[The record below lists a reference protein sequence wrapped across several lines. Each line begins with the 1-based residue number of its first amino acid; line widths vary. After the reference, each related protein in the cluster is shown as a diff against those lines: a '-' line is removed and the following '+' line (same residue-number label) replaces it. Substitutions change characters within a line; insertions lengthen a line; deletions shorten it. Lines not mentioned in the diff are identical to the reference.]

1 MALTRSKIGGTW
13 SYSIYVPGSP
23 HRLRGSCGT
32 SDKAE
37 ALAVEALVRM
47 AAGRNT
53 TRERLLRVVDA
64 LYPPDTNADNSPLE
78 ALHIDLTR
86 AEELAGREVS
96 RHSLGLRR
104 QNLAALA
111 AWAREYWPA
120 AKTLRDVDRR
130 CAQAFARWLARQG
143 KSQKTIRNRIGIFS
157 AIWNLLKRVHDNLEN
172 PWPLALPAPAPMVR
186 RGAFTPEEVR
196 RLVAAADEDCRDWGL
211 ACRIAAATGLRM
223 GDVITLRFGD
233 IQNGAVDREPRKTKK
248 HGIVVR
254 IPLPSDL
261 LSMIG
266 AGEAG
271 RFIMPALGSHYNGHN
286 LTGVTEFSTIMERA
300 GVEANGRTFHSFR
313 HYFRSQLAAAGVPE
327 AVAMRLGGWTRKE
340 TAARYDH
347 NEHRAE
353 SESAINAAWA
363 LMDQRG
369 LNDRGELRAEGQ

>member
-47 AAGRNT
+47 AAGKNT
-53 TRERLLRVVDA
+53 TRERLLRMVDA
-64 LYPPDTNADNSPLE
+64 LYPPDTNEDNAPLG
-78 ALHIDLTR
+78 ALQIDLER

-96 RHSLGLRR
+96 AHNRKLRR
-104 QNLAALA
+104 QNLATLA
-111 AWAREYWPA
+111 KWAGEYWPA

-130 CAQAFARWLARQG
+130 CAQAFARWLSRQG
-143 KSQKTIRNRIGIFS
+143 KTKKTIRNRIGIFS
-157 AIWNLLKRVHDNLEN
+157 SIWNLLKRVHDNLEN
-172 PWPLALPAPAPMVR
+172 PWPLAMPAPSPMVR

-196 RLVAAADEDCRDWGL
+196 RLFAAADETSRDWGL

-223 GDVITLRFGD
+223 GDVITLTFAD
-233 IQNGAVDREPRKTKK
+233 IKNGAVDREPRKTKK

-254 IPLPSDL
+254 IPLPEDL
-261 LSMIG
+261 LSRIG
-266 AGEAG
+266 VGEAG
-271 RFIMPALGSHYNGHN
+271 EMIMPSLGSHYDGHN
-286 LTGVTEFSTIMERA
+286 LQYVTPFTEIMARA

-313 HYFRSQLAAAGVPE
+313 HFFRSQLAAAGVPE
-327 AVAMRLGGWTRKE
+327 AVAMRLGGWTGKE

-347 NEHRAE
+347 DEHRAE
-353 SESAINAAWA
+353 SESAIKAAWA
-363 LMDQRG
+363 LTV
-369 LNDRGELRAEGQ
+369 